1 MNNSI
6 VLPKQIQK
14 NIYTIRGIEV
24 MLDSEIAAIYEVE
37 TKVFNQA
44 VKRNIE
50 RFPLDFRFQLTQDE
64 FDSLRS
70 QSVTSNENTQRGGR
84 RYLPYVF
91 TEQGIYMLSAILN
104 SPKAIETT
112 IAIMRTFTKLRQY
125 AMEHKDLSLQMHA
138 FKQELKQE
146 LTQEI
151 TKTKS
156 WTKDRLNAVADSIII
171 LEESITELQEV
182 FTDFKS
188 VNEVEKIGFTRDN

>member
-1 MNNSI
+1 MNEPI
-6 VLPKQIQK
+6 IQPTQIQQ

-24 MLDSEIAAIYEVE
+24 MLDSEIATMYEVE
-37 TKVFNQA
+37 TKRINEA
-44 VKRNIE
+44 VRRNPDK
-50 RFPLDFRFQLTQDE
+50 FLDDLMFQLTQEELDH
-64 FDSLRS
+64 LRS
-70 QSVTSNENTQRGGR
+70 QFATTNFSMTRTV
-84 RYLPYVF
+84 PKAF
-91 TEQGIYMLSAILN
+91 TEQGIYMLATVLKSE
-104 SPKAIETT
+104 KATQVT
-112 IAIMRTFTKLRQY
+112 LSIMRTFTKLRQY

-138 FKQELKQE
+138 LKQELKQE

-188 VNEVEKIGFTRDN
+188 ANEVEKIGFNKQ